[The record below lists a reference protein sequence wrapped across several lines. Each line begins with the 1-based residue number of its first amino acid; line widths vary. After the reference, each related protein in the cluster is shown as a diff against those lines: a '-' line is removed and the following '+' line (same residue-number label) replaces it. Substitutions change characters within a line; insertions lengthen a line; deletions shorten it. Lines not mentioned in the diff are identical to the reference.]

1 MKVSVSVSKKEMLQM
16 EEAANKIMKA
26 QGKDPDEERYLYNL
40 NIVTSNISI
49 LNAAIEGKGDV
60 DGKR

>member
-1 MKVSVSVSKKEMLQM
+1 M

-49 LNAAIEGKGDV
+49 LNAAVEGKGDV